1 MKKRFLCGSVIVIVF
16 LLSSCKIIITSFD
29 APATTGIGEV
39 ITLTINGEATKADKF
54 ATTFGI
60 FLQLPDNWE
69 VISAIAKLDG
79 DASDYVLSDNSG
91 YDSPYSVPSG
101 YKVWSGISSVESR
114 IVNILN
120 NPDGGKISVT
130 MKIRTGGV
138 VNIGCSL
145 GQTYFLKVAA
155 ASGSFNSKLVM
166 DDPSETSDFSNIT
179 DDKHAKSVMI
189 KDDSCLSATDP
200 DLRLIFSCL
209 KYQDKQYRLS
219 LDYTPVSNDP
229 SGIYWKY
236 AVGSIALAD
245 NAQSD
250 CISVSDAF
258 KTLFTGK

>member
-1 MKKRFLCGSVIVIVF
+1 MKKRFLCGSVIVIAF
-16 LLSSCKIIITSFD
+16 LLSSCKLTITSFD
-29 APATTGIGEV
+29 APAAIGIGEV

-79 DASDYVLSDNSG
+79 DASDYVLSHNT
-91 YDSPYSVPSG
+91 YDASLYNVPSG
-101 YKVWSGISSVESR
+101 YKVWSGISPVE
-114 IVNILN
+114 IIN
-120 NPDGGKISVT
+120 NFLKHPDGGKITVT
-130 MKIRTGGV
+130 MKVRTGGV

-155 ASGSFNSKLVM
+155 ASGISDNKWFR
-166 DDPSETSDFSNIT
+166 DDPPEISDFSDIT
-179 DDKHAKSVMI
+179 DDKHVKPIVI